1 MSRIVRFFEGVVVRF
16 LDIRKLRSRL
26 EINIEL
32 KIIKEANTMSGVL
45 EGVKV
50 LDFGRYI
57 AGPFC
62 GALLADYGAEVIRI
76 ERVNGSEDRYV
87 TPVSEDGQ
95 GAMFL
100 QLNRN
105 KLGLTLNPTKEKGQE
120 IVKKLVQ
127 KSDIVI
133 ANLPEQTLK
142 SMGLDYEELKEIN
155 PGIILTSNTAFG
167 TTGPYAERVGF
178 DGVAQAMSGAMDM
191 TGEPEQPTKAYAP
204 YVDFCSASLAAF
216 GTLLAYLE
224 KQKTGKGQRVQTS
237 LLQTALTTT
246 NSLLIEQEILNI
258 NRVASLN
265 RAQTSGPSDTFKTKD
280 GWILVQTVGGPLFE
294 RWVNLMG
301 EKDWL
306 EDKRFKDDL
315 SRGENG
321 HLISERMSEWC
332 AERTSKEAIMELEGS
347 RIPVGEVL
355 KASETLKEE
364 HILKKGSFVK
374 LNYPTMDKEYSVVG
388 PAVELS
394 ENPGVIKSRSPQ
406 LGEHNEEIL
415 SGLGYSQDEITQLKS
430 ERII

>member
-1 MSRIVRFFEGVVVRF
+1 
-16 LDIRKLRSRL
+16 
-26 EINIEL
+26 
-32 KIIKEANTMSGVL
+32 MSGIL

-76 ERVNGSEDRYV
+76 ERISGSEDRYV
-87 TPVSEDGQ
+87 TPVTKDGQ

-105 KLGLTLNPTKEKGQE
+105 KMGLTLNPTKDKGRE
-120 IVKKLVQ
+120 IVRRLVEN
-127 KSDIVI
+127 SDIVI

-142 SMGLDYEELKEIN
+142 SMGLDYDDLKLIN

-191 TGEPEQPTKAYAP
+191 TGQPDQPTKAYAP

-224 KQKTGKGQRVQTS
+224 KQKTGRGQRVQTS

-246 NSLLIEQEILNI
+246 NSLLIEQEILNV
-258 NRVASLN
+258 NRVASMN

-301 EKDWL
+301 EDDWL
-306 EDKRFKDDL
+306 TDERFKDDL

-321 HLISERMSEWC
+321 ELISARMSDWC
-332 AERTSKEAIMELEGS
+332 AERTSQEAIVALERS

-355 KASETLKEE
+355 KAKQTLNEE
-364 HILKKGSFVK
+364 HILKKGSFIK
-374 LNYPTMDKEYSVVG
+374 MSYPTMDKEYSVVG
-388 PAVELS
+388 PAIELS
-394 ENPGVIKSRSPQ
+394 ENPGQIKTRSPE
-406 LGEHNEEIL
+406 LGEHNVEIL
-415 SGLGYSQDEITQLKS
+415 SSLGYTQEDIEQFKID
-430 ERII
+430 RII

>member
-1 MSRIVRFFEGVVVRF
+1 MHEMGKF
-16 LDIRKLRSRL
+16 
-26 EINIEL
+26 NL
-32 KIIKEANTMSGVL
+32 KETDYMSGIL

-76 ERVNGSEDRYV
+76 ERISGSEDRYV
-87 TPVSEDGQ
+87 TPVTEDGQ

-105 KLGLTLNPTKEKGQE
+105 KMGLTLNPTKDKGRE
-120 IVKKLVQ
+120 IVRRLVEN
-127 KSDIVI
+127 SDIVI

-142 SMGLDYEELKEIN
+142 SMGLDYDDLKLIN

-191 TGEPEQPTKAYAP
+191 TGQP
-204 YVDFCSASLAAF
+204 D
-216 GTLLAYLE
+216 LE
-224 KQKTGKGQRVQTS
+224 KQKTGRGQRVQTS

-246 NSLLIEQEILNI
+246 NSLLIEQEILNV
-258 NRVASLN
+258 NRVASMN

-301 EKDWL
+301 EDDWL
-306 EDKRFKDDL
+306 TDERFKDDL

-321 HLISERMSEWC
+321 ELISARMSDWC
-332 AERTSKEAIMELEGS
+332 AERTSQEAIAALESS

-355 KASETLKEE
+355 KAKQTLNEE
-364 HILKKGSFVK
+364 HIIEKGSLIK
-374 LNYPTMDKEYSVVG
+374 MSYPTMDEEYSVVG
-388 PAVELS
+388 PAIELS
-394 ENPGVIKSRSPQ
+394 ENPGQIKTRSPE
-406 LGEHNEEIL
+406 LGEHNVEIL
-415 SGLGYSQDEITQLKS
+415 SGLGYTQEDIEQFKID
-430 ERII
+430 RII

>member
-1 MSRIVRFFEGVVVRF
+1 
-16 LDIRKLRSRL
+16 
-26 EINIEL
+26 
-32 KIIKEANTMSGVL
+32 MSGVL

-394 ENPGVIKSRSPQ
+394 ENPGFIKSRSPQ

-415 SGLGYSQDEITQLKS
+415 SGLGYSQDEITQLRS

>member
-1 MSRIVRFFEGVVVRF
+1 
-16 LDIRKLRSRL
+16 
-26 EINIEL
+26 
-32 KIIKEANTMSGVL
+32 MSGVL

-127 KSDIVI
+127 KSDVVI

-388 PAVELS
+388 QAVELS
-394 ENPGVIKSRSPQ
+394 KNPGVIKSRSPQ

>member
-1 MSRIVRFFEGVVVRF
+1 
-16 LDIRKLRSRL
+16 
-26 EINIEL
+26 
-32 KIIKEANTMSGVL
+32 MSGVL

-142 SMGLDYEELKEIN
+142 SMGLDYEELKETN

-204 YVDFCSASLAAF
+204 YVDFCSASLAAY

>member
-1 MSRIVRFFEGVVVRF
+1 
-16 LDIRKLRSRL
+16 
-26 EINIEL
+26 
-32 KIIKEANTMSGVL
+32 MSGIL
-45 EGVKV
+45 DGVKV

-87 TPVSEDGQ
+87 TPVTEDGQ

-105 KLGLTLNPTKEKGQE
+105 KMGLTLNPTKEKGRE
-120 IVKKLVQ
+120 IVRRLV
-127 KSDIVI
+127 KNSDIVI

-142 SMGLDYEELKEIN
+142 SMGLDYKDLQSIN

-191 TGEPEQPTKAYAP
+191 TGNPDQPTKAYAP

-216 GTLLAYLE
+216 GTLLAYIE

-246 NSLLIEQEILNI
+246 NSLLIEQEILNV
-258 NRVASLN
+258 NRVASMN

-294 RWVNLMG
+294 RWAKLMG
-301 EKDWL
+301 EDNWL
-306 EDKRFKDDL
+306 NDERFNNDF

-321 HLISERMSEWC
+321 ELISARMSDWC
-332 AERTSKEAIMELEGS
+332 SERTSQEAIKDLENS
-347 RIPVGEVL
+347 RIPVGEIL
-355 KASETLKEE
+355 KAEETLNEE
-364 HILKKGSFVK
+364 HILKKGSFIK
-374 LNYPTMDKEYSVVG
+374 LNYPTMNEEYSVVG
-388 PAVELS
+388 PAIELS
-394 ENPGVIKSRSPQ
+394 ENPGQIKTRSPE
-406 LGEHNEEIL
+406 LGEHNIEIL
-415 SGLGYSQDEITQLKS
+415 SSLGYTQEDIEQFKID
-430 ERII
+430 RII

>member
-1 MSRIVRFFEGVVVRF
+1 MS
-16 LDIRKLRSRL
+16 
-26 EINIEL
+26 EI
-32 KIIKEANTMSGVL
+32 L

-87 TPVSEDGQ
+87 TPVTEDGQ

-105 KLGLTLNPTKEKGQE
+105 KLGLTLNPTKDKGKE
-120 IVKKLVQ
+120 IIKKLVER
-127 KSDIVI
+127 SDIVI

-142 SMGLDYEELKEIN
+142 SMSLDYERLKVIN

-167 TTGPYAERVGF
+167 TSGPYAERVGF

-191 TGEPEQPTKAYAP
+191 TGDPDQPTKAYAP

-216 GTLLAYLE
+216 GTVLAYLE
-224 KQKTGKGQRVQTS
+224 KLKTGRGQRVQTS

-246 NSLLIEQEILNI
+246 NNLLIEQELLDI
-258 NRVASLN
+258 NRIASMN
-265 RAQTSGPSDTFKTKD
+265 RAQTSGPSDTFQTKD
-280 GWILVQTVGGPLFE
+280 GWILVQTVGQPLFE

-301 EKDWL
+301 EEEWL
-306 EDKRFKDDL
+306 DDERFKDDL
-315 SRGENG
+315 SRGDNG

-332 AERTSKEAIMELEGS
+332 AERTSKEAIDELEKS

-355 KASETLKEE
+355 RAQETLKER
-364 HILKKGSFVK
+364 HIVEKGSFVK
-374 LNYPTMDKEYSVVG
+374 LSYPTLKEEYSVVG
-388 PAVELS
+388 PAIELS
-394 ENPGVIKSRSPQ
+394 ENPGKIKHRSPE
-406 LGEHNEEIL
+406 LGEHNQQILMELGYTEEEIN
-415 SGLGYSQDEITQLKS
+415 QLKKD
-430 ERII
+430 RII

>member
-1 MSRIVRFFEGVVVRF
+1 
-16 LDIRKLRSRL
+16 
-26 EINIEL
+26 
-32 KIIKEANTMSGVL
+32 MSGVL
-45 EGVKV
+45 EGVRV

-76 ERVNGSEDRYV
+76 ERVDGSEDRYV

-105 KLGLTLNPTKEKGQE
+105 KLGFTLNPTKDKGKE
-120 IVKKLVQ
+120 IVKKLVETA
-127 KSDIVI
+127 DIVI

-142 SMGLDYEELKEIN
+142 SMSLDYEELKKIN
-155 PGIILTSNTAFG
+155 PGVILTSNTAFG

-191 TGEPEQPTKAYAP
+191 TGHPDQPTKAYAP
-204 YVDFCSASLAAF
+204 YVDFCSASLAAY
-216 GTLLAYLE
+216 GTLLAYIE
-224 KQKTGKGQRVQTS
+224 KLKTGKGQRVQTS

-246 NSLLIEQEILNI
+246 NSLLIEQELLGV
-258 NRVASLN
+258 NRVASMN
-265 RAQTSGPSDTFKTKD
+265 RAQTSGPSDTFQTKD
-280 GWILVQTVGGPLFE
+280 GWILVQTVGRPLFE
-294 RWVNLMG
+294 RWANLMNE
-301 EKDWL
+301 EKWL
-306 EDKRFKDDL
+306 TDERFKDDL

-321 HLISERMSEWC
+321 NLISQRMSEWC
-332 AERTSKEAIMELEGS
+332 LERTSKEAIEELEKS

-355 KASETLKEE
+355 KAEETLRED

-374 LNYPTMDKEYSVVG
+374 MKYPTLDQEYSVVG
-388 PAVELS
+388 PAVDLS
-394 ENPGVIKSRSPQ
+394 ENPGQIKKRSPQ
-406 LGEHNEEIL
+406 LGEHNLEIL
-415 SGLGYSQDEITQLKS
+415 SGLGYSREEIEKLKE

>member
-1 MSRIVRFFEGVVVRF
+1 
-16 LDIRKLRSRL
+16 
-26 EINIEL
+26 
-32 KIIKEANTMSGVL
+32 MSGVL

-415 SGLGYSQDEITQLKS
+415 TGLGYSQDEITQLKS

>member
-1 MSRIVRFFEGVVVRF
+1 
-16 LDIRKLRSRL
+16 
-26 EINIEL
+26 
-32 KIIKEANTMSGVL
+32 MSGIL

-76 ERVNGSEDRYV
+76 ERVDGSEDRYV
-87 TPVSEDGQ
+87 TPVSKDGQ

-105 KLGLTLNPTKEKGQE
+105 KLGLTLNPTKDKGKE
-120 IVKKLVQ
+120 IVKKLVE
-127 KSDIVI
+127 KADIVI

-142 SMGLDYEELKEIN
+142 SMGLDYDKLKLIN
-155 PGIILTSNTAFG
+155 EGIILTSNTAFG
-167 TTGPYAERVGF
+167 TTGPYADRVGF

-191 TGEPEQPTKAYAP
+191 TGDPDQPTKAYAP

-216 GTLLAYLE
+216 GTLLAYIE

-246 NSLLIEQEILNI
+246 NSLLIEQEILNV
-258 NRVASLN
+258 NRIASMN
-265 RAQTSGPSDTFKTKD
+265 RAQTSGPSDTFQTKD
-280 GWILVQTVGGPLFE
+280 GWILVQTVGKPLFE
-294 RWVNLMG
+294 RWANLMN
-301 EKDWL
+301 EESWL
-306 EDKRFKDDL
+306 TDERFKDDL
-315 SRGENG
+315 SRGDNG
-321 HLISERMSEWC
+321 HLISERMSLWC
-332 AERTSKEAIMELEGS
+332 AERTSKQAIEELEKS

-355 KASETLKEE
+355 KAEETLNEE
-364 HILKKGSFVK
+364 HILEKGSFIK
-374 LNYPTMDKEYSVVG
+374 MKYPTMEKEYSVVG

-394 ENPGVIKSRSPQ
+394 QNPGKIVKRSPE
-406 LGEHNEEIL
+406 LGEHNQEIL
-415 SGLGYSQDEITQLKS
+415 SGLGYSLEEIEKLKE

>member
-1 MSRIVRFFEGVVVRF
+1 
-16 LDIRKLRSRL
+16 
-26 EINIEL
+26 
-32 KIIKEANTMSGVL
+32 MSGIL
-45 EGVKV
+45 DGVKV

-87 TPVSEDGQ
+87 TPVTEDGQ

-105 KLGLTLNPTKEKGQE
+105 KLGLTLNPTKEKGRE
-120 IVKKLVQ
+120 IVRRLV
-127 KSDIVI
+127 KNSDIVI

-142 SMGLDYEELKEIN
+142 SMGLDYIDLKSIN

-191 TGEPEQPTKAYAP
+191 TGNPDQPTKAYAP

-216 GTLLAYLE
+216 GTLLAYIE
-224 KQKTGKGQRVQTS
+224 KQKTGRGQRVQTS

-246 NSLLIEQEILNI
+246 NSLLIEQEILNV
-258 NRVASLN
+258 NRVASMN

-294 RWVNLMG
+294 RWAKLMG
-301 EKDWL
+301 EDNWL
-306 EDKRFKDDL
+306 NDERFNDDL

-321 HLISERMSEWC
+321 ELISARMSDWC
-332 AERTSKEAIMELEGS
+332 SERTSQEAIKDLENS
-347 RIPVGEVL
+347 RIPVGEIL
-355 KASETLKEE
+355 KAEETLNEE
-364 HILKKGSFVK
+364 HILKKGSFIK
-374 LNYPTMDKEYSVVG
+374 LNYPTMNEEYSVVG
-388 PAVELS
+388 PAIELS
-394 ENPGVIKSRSPQ
+394 ENPGQIKTRSPE
-406 LGEHNEEIL
+406 LGEHNIEIL
-415 SGLGYSQDEITQLKS
+415 SSLGYTQEDIEQFKID
-430 ERII
+430 RII

>member
-1 MSRIVRFFEGVVVRF
+1 
-16 LDIRKLRSRL
+16 
-26 EINIEL
+26 
-32 KIIKEANTMSGVL
+32 MSGVL
-45 EGVKV
+45 EGVRV

-76 ERVNGSEDRYV
+76 ERVDGSEDRYV
-87 TPVSEDGQ
+87 TPVSDDGQ

-105 KLGLTLNPTKEKGQE
+105 KLGLTLNPTKDKGRE
-120 IVKKLVQ
+120 IVKRLVETA
-127 KSDIVI
+127 DIVI

-142 SMGLDYEELKEIN
+142 TMGLDYDELKQIN
-155 PGIILTSNTAFG
+155 PGVILTSNTAFG
-167 TTGPYAERVGF
+167 TTGPYSERVGF

-191 TGEPEQPTKAYAP
+191 TGHADQPTKAYAP

-216 GTLLAYLE
+216 GTLLAYIE

-246 NSLLIEQEILNI
+246 NSLLIEQEILNV
-258 NRVASLN
+258 NRVASMN
-265 RAQTSGPSDTFKTKD
+265 RAQTSGPSDTFQTKD
-280 GWILVQTVGGPLFE
+280 GWILVQTVGRPLFE
-294 RWVNLMG
+294 RWANLMK
-301 EKDWL
+301 EDSWL
-306 EDKRFKDDL
+306 TDERFKDDL

-321 HLISERMSEWC
+321 DLISQRMSEWC
-332 AERTSKEAIMELEGS
+332 VERTSKEAIDELEKS

-355 KASETLKEE
+355 KAEETLREE
-364 HILKKGSFVK
+364 HILEKGSFIK
-374 LNYPTMDKEYSVVG
+374 MRYPTLDQEYSVVG

-394 ENPGVIKSRSPQ
+394 ENPGQITMRSPE
-406 LGEHNEEIL
+406 LGEHNLEIL
-415 SGLGYSQDEITQLKS
+415 GGLGYSQEEIEKLKE

>member
-1 MSRIVRFFEGVVVRF
+1 
-16 LDIRKLRSRL
+16 
-26 EINIEL
+26 
-32 KIIKEANTMSGVL
+32 MSGVL

-301 EKDWL
+301 EKNWL

-394 ENPGVIKSRSPQ
+394 KNPGVIKSRSPQ

>member
-1 MSRIVRFFEGVVVRF
+1 MS
-16 LDIRKLRSRL
+16 
-26 EINIEL
+26 EI
-32 KIIKEANTMSGVL
+32 L

-87 TPVSEDGQ
+87 TPVTEDGQ

-105 KLGLTLNPTKEKGQE
+105 KLGLTLNPTKDKGKE
-120 IVKKLVQ
+120 IIKKLVER
-127 KSDIVI
+127 SDIVI

-142 SMGLDYEELKEIN
+142 SMSLDYERLKVIN

-167 TTGPYAERVGF
+167 TSGPYAERVGF

-191 TGEPEQPTKAYAP
+191 TGDPDQPTKAYAP

-216 GTLLAYLE
+216 GTVLAYLE
-224 KQKTGKGQRVQTS
+224 KLKTGRGQRVQTS

-246 NSLLIEQEILNI
+246 NNLLIEQELLDI
-258 NRVASLN
+258 NRIASMN
-265 RAQTSGPSDTFKTKD
+265 RAQTSGPSDTFQTKD
-280 GWILVQTVGGPLFE
+280 GWILVQTVGQPLFE

-301 EKDWL
+301 EEEWL
-306 EDKRFKDDL
+306 DDARFKDDL
-315 SRGENG
+315 SRGDNG

-332 AERTSKEAIMELEGS
+332 AERTSKEAIDELEKS

-355 KASETLKEE
+355 RAQETLKER
-364 HILKKGSFVK
+364 HIVEKGSFVK
-374 LNYPTMDKEYSVVG
+374 LSYPTLKEEYSVVG
-388 PAVELS
+388 PAIELS
-394 ENPGVIKSRSPQ
+394 ENPGKIKHRSPE
-406 LGEHNEEIL
+406 LGEHNQQILMELGYTQEEIN
-415 SGLGYSQDEITQLKS
+415 QLKKD
-430 ERII
+430 RII

>member
-1 MSRIVRFFEGVVVRF
+1 MGKF
-16 LDIRKLRSRL
+16 
-26 EINIEL
+26 NL
-32 KIIKEANTMSGVL
+32 KETGFMSGIL

-76 ERVNGSEDRYV
+76 ERVSGSEDRYV
-87 TPVSEDGQ
+87 TPVTEDGQ

-105 KLGLTLNPTKEKGQE
+105 KMGLTLNPTKDKGRE
-120 IVKKLVQ
+120 IVRRLVEN
-127 KSDIVI
+127 SDIVI

-142 SMGLDYEELKEIN
+142 SMGLDYDDLKLIN

-191 TGEPEQPTKAYAP
+191 TGQPDQPTKAYAP

-246 NSLLIEQEILNI
+246 NSLLIEQEILNV
-258 NRVASLN
+258 NRVASMN

-294 RWVNLMG
+294 RWVKLMG
-301 EKDWL
+301 EENWL
-306 EDKRFKDDL
+306 NDERFNDDL

-321 HLISERMSEWC
+321 ELISARMSDWC
-332 AERTSKEAIMELEGS
+332 AERTSQEAIQALESS

-355 KASETLKEE
+355 KAKETLNEE
-364 HILKKGSFVK
+364 HILKKGSFIK
-374 LNYPTMDKEYSVVG
+374 MKYPTMDKEYSVVG
-388 PAVELS
+388 PAIELS
-394 ENPGVIKSRSPQ
+394 ENPGQIKTRSPE
-406 LGEHNEEIL
+406 LGEHNVEIL
-415 SGLGYSQDEITQLKS
+415 SGLGYTQEDIEQFKID
-430 ERII
+430 RII

>member
-1 MSRIVRFFEGVVVRF
+1 
-16 LDIRKLRSRL
+16 
-26 EINIEL
+26 
-32 KIIKEANTMSGVL
+32 MSGVL

-406 LGEHNEEIL
+406 LGDHNEEIL

>member
-1 MSRIVRFFEGVVVRF
+1 
-16 LDIRKLRSRL
+16 
-26 EINIEL
+26 
-32 KIIKEANTMSGVL
+32 MSGVL

-76 ERVNGSEDRYV
+76 ERVNGSEDRFV

>member
-1 MSRIVRFFEGVVVRF
+1 
-16 LDIRKLRSRL
+16 
-26 EINIEL
+26 
-32 KIIKEANTMSGVL
+32 MSGVL

-120 IVKKLVQ
+120 IVKKLIQ

>member
-1 MSRIVRFFEGVVVRF
+1 
-16 LDIRKLRSRL
+16 
-26 EINIEL
+26 
-32 KIIKEANTMSGVL
+32 MSGIL
-45 EGVKV
+45 DGVKV

-87 TPVSEDGQ
+87 TPVTEDGQ

-105 KLGLTLNPTKEKGQE
+105 KLGLTLNPTKEKGRE
-120 IVKKLVQ
+120 IVRRLV
-127 KSDIVI
+127 KNSDIVI

-142 SMGLDYEELKEIN
+142 SMGLDYNDLKSIN

-191 TGEPEQPTKAYAP
+191 TGNPDQPTKAYAP

-216 GTLLAYLE
+216 GTLLAYIE
-224 KQKTGKGQRVQTS
+224 KQKTGRGQRVQTS

-246 NSLLIEQEILNI
+246 NSLLIEQEILNV
-258 NRVASLN
+258 NRVASMN

-294 RWVNLMG
+294 RWAKLMG
-301 EKDWL
+301 EDNWL
-306 EDKRFKDDL
+306 NDERFNDDL

-321 HLISERMSEWC
+321 ELISARMSDWC
-332 AERTSKEAIMELEGS
+332 SGRTSQEAIKDLENS
-347 RIPVGEVL
+347 RIPVGEIL
-355 KASETLKEE
+355 KAEETLNEE
-364 HILKKGSFVK
+364 HILKKGSFIK
-374 LNYPTMDKEYSVVG
+374 MNYPTMNEEYSVVG
-388 PAVELS
+388 PAIELS
-394 ENPGVIKSRSPQ
+394 ENPGRIKTRSPE
-406 LGEHNEEIL
+406 LGEHNIEIL
-415 SGLGYSQDEITQLKS
+415 SSLGYTQEDIEQFKID
-430 ERII
+430 RII

>member
-1 MSRIVRFFEGVVVRF
+1 MS
-16 LDIRKLRSRL
+16 
-26 EINIEL
+26 EI
-32 KIIKEANTMSGVL
+32 L

-62 GALLADYGAEVIRI
+62 GALLADYGADVIRI
-76 ERVNGSEDRYV
+76 ERVNGSEDRFV
-87 TPVSEDGQ
+87 TPVTEDGQ

-105 KLGLTLNPTKEKGQE
+105 KLGLTLNPTKEKGKE
-120 IVKKLVQ
+120 IIKKLVER
-127 KSDIVI
+127 SDIVI

-142 SMGLDYEELKEIN
+142 SMSLDYERLKVIN

-167 TTGPYAERVGF
+167 TSGPYAERVGF

-191 TGEPEQPTKAYAP
+191 TGDPDQPTKAYAP

-216 GTLLAYLE
+216 GTVLAYLE
-224 KQKTGKGQRVQTS
+224 KLKTGRGQRVQTS

-246 NSLLIEQEILNI
+246 NNLLIEQELLDI
-258 NRVASLN
+258 NRIASMN
-265 RAQTSGPSDTFKTKD
+265 RAQTSGPSDTFQTKD
-280 GWILVQTVGGPLFE
+280 GWILVQTVGQPLFE

-301 EKDWL
+301 EEEWL
-306 EDKRFKDDL
+306 DDERFKDDL

-332 AERTSKEAIMELEGS
+332 AERTSKEAIDELEKS

-355 KASETLKEE
+355 RAQETLKER
-364 HILKKGSFVK
+364 HIIEKGSFVK
-374 LNYPTMDKEYSVVG
+374 LSYPTLKEEYSVVG
-388 PAVELS
+388 PAIELS
-394 ENPGVIKSRSPQ
+394 ENPGKIKHRSPE
-406 LGEHNEEIL
+406 LGEHNQQILMELGYTQEEIN
-415 SGLGYSQDEITQLKS
+415 QLKQD
-430 ERII
+430 RII

>member
-1 MSRIVRFFEGVVVRF
+1 MGKF
-16 LDIRKLRSRL
+16 
-26 EINIEL
+26 NL
-32 KIIKEANTMSGVL
+32 KETGFMSGIL

-76 ERVNGSEDRYV
+76 ERVSGSEDRYV
-87 TPVSEDGQ
+87 TPVTEDGQ

-105 KLGLTLNPTKEKGQE
+105 KLGLTLNPTKDKGRE
-120 IVKKLVQ
+120 IVRRLVEN
-127 KSDIVI
+127 SDIVI

-142 SMGLDYEELKEIN
+142 SMGLDYDDLKLIN

-191 TGEPEQPTKAYAP
+191 TGQPDQPTKAYAP

-246 NSLLIEQEILNI
+246 NSLLIEQEILNV
-258 NRVASLN
+258 NRVASMN
-265 RAQTSGPSDTFKTKD
+265 RAQTSGPSDTFKTQD

-294 RWVNLMG
+294 RWVKLMG
-301 EKDWL
+301 EENWL
-306 EDKRFKDDL
+306 TDERFKDDL

-321 HLISERMSEWC
+321 ELISARMSDWC
-332 AERTSKEAIMELEGS
+332 AERTSQEAIQALESS

-355 KASETLKEE
+355 KAKETLNEE
-364 HILKKGSFVK
+364 HILKKGSFIK
-374 LNYPTMDKEYSVVG
+374 MKYPTMDKEYSVVG
-388 PAVELS
+388 PAIELS
-394 ENPGVIKSRSPQ
+394 ENPGQIKTRSPE
-406 LGEHNEEIL
+406 LGEHNVEIL
-415 SGLGYSQDEITQLKS
+415 SGLGYTQEDIEQFKID
-430 ERII
+430 RII

>member
-1 MSRIVRFFEGVVVRF
+1 
-16 LDIRKLRSRL
+16 
-26 EINIEL
+26 
-32 KIIKEANTMSGVL
+32 MSGIL
-45 EGVKV
+45 DGVKV

-87 TPVSEDGQ
+87 TPITEDGQ

-105 KLGLTLNPTKEKGQE
+105 KMGLTLNPTKEKGRE
-120 IVKKLVQ
+120 IVRRLV
-127 KSDIVI
+127 KNSDIVI

-142 SMGLDYEELKEIN
+142 SMGLDYKDLKSIN

-191 TGEPEQPTKAYAP
+191 TGNPDQPTKAYAP

-216 GTLLAYLE
+216 GTLLAYIE

-246 NSLLIEQEILNI
+246 NSLLIEQEILNV
-258 NRVASLN
+258 NRVASMN

-294 RWVNLMG
+294 RWAKLMG
-301 EKDWL
+301 EDNWL
-306 EDKRFKDDL
+306 NDERFNNDL

-321 HLISERMSEWC
+321 ELISARMSDWC
-332 AERTSKEAIMELEGS
+332 SERTSQEAIKDLENS
-347 RIPVGEVL
+347 RIPVGEIL
-355 KASETLKEE
+355 KAEETLNEE
-364 HILKKGSFVK
+364 HILKKGSFIK
-374 LNYPTMDKEYSVVG
+374 MNYPTMNEEYSVVG
-388 PAVELS
+388 PAIELS
-394 ENPGVIKSRSPQ
+394 ENPGQIKTRSPE
-406 LGEHNEEIL
+406 LGEHNIEIL
-415 SGLGYSQDEITQLKS
+415 SSLGYTQEDIEQFKID
-430 ERII
+430 RII

>member
-1 MSRIVRFFEGVVVRF
+1 
-16 LDIRKLRSRL
+16 
-26 EINIEL
+26 
-32 KIIKEANTMSGVL
+32 MSGVL

-355 KASETLKEE
+355 KASETLEEE

-394 ENPGVIKSRSPQ
+394 KNPGVIKSRSPQ

>member
-1 MSRIVRFFEGVVVRF
+1 MGKF
-16 LDIRKLRSRL
+16 
-26 EINIEL
+26 NL
-32 KIIKEANTMSGVL
+32 KETGFMSGIL

-76 ERVNGSEDRYV
+76 ERVSGSEDRYV
-87 TPVSEDGQ
+87 TPVTEDGQ

-105 KLGLTLNPTKEKGQE
+105 KMGLTLNPTKDKGRE
-120 IVKKLVQ
+120 IVRRLVEN
-127 KSDIVI
+127 SDIVI

-142 SMGLDYEELKEIN
+142 SMGLDYDDLKLIN

-191 TGEPEQPTKAYAP
+191 TGQPDQPTKAYAP

-224 KQKTGKGQRVQTS
+224 KQKTGRGQRVQTS

-246 NSLLIEQEILNI
+246 NSLLIEQEILNV
-258 NRVASLN
+258 NRVASMN

-294 RWVNLMG
+294 RWVKLMG
-301 EKDWL
+301 EENWL
-306 EDKRFKDDL
+306 NDERFNDDL

-321 HLISERMSEWC
+321 ELISARMSDWC
-332 AERTSKEAIMELEGS
+332 AERTSQEAIQALESS

-355 KASETLKEE
+355 KAKETLNEE
-364 HILKKGSFVK
+364 HILKKGSFIK
-374 LNYPTMDKEYSVVG
+374 MKYPTMDKEYSVVG
-388 PAVELS
+388 PAIELS
-394 ENPGVIKSRSPQ
+394 ENPGQIKTRSPE
-406 LGEHNEEIL
+406 LGEHNVEIL
-415 SGLGYSQDEITQLKS
+415 SGLGYTQEDIEQFKID
-430 ERII
+430 RII